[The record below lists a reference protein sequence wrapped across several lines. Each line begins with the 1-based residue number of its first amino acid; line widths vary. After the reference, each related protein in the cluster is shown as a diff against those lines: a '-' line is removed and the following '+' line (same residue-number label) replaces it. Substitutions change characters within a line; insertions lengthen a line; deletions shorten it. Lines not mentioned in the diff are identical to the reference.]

1 MTLVERIQAPACKK
15 ILALDGG
22 GIRGMMTVEILA
34 AIEDLLRANQP
45 PEKKNN
51 FVLAGF

>member
-1 MTLVERIQAPACKK
+1 MSYVERIQAPGPKK

-34 AIEDLLRANQP
+34 GIEEMLR
-45 PEKKNN
+45 
-51 FVLAGF
+51 